1 MAMFINK
8 YKILFI
14 LLLTSLIG
22 FSQEKNNTNLLP
34 LSVYTTS
41 FKKTINLNSKSNLNK
56 KLRLTSYQFMLLD
69 LRNMEE
75 GFFNIPMYAEYNP
88 PTEFI
93 YDSYNKLYSNLQLQ
107 KSFFKIADLY
117 KVHEKNKK

>member
-1 MAMFINK
+1 MFINK
-8 YKILFI
+8 CKIVSILLFI
-14 LLLTSLIG
+14 SFIG

-34 LSVYTTS
+34 LSVYTTP
-41 FKKTINLNSKSNLNK
+41 FKKTINLNSKFNLNK

>member
-14 LLLTSLIG
+14 LLLTSFIG

-34 LSVYTTS
+34 LSVYTIS
-41 FKKTINLNSKSNLNK
+41 LKKTINLNSKFNLNK

-75 GFFNIPMYAEYNP
+75 GFFNIPMYTEYNP
-88 PTEFI
+88 PSEFI

>member
-1 MAMFINK
+1 MFINK
-8 YKILFI
+8 CKIVSILLFI
-14 LLLTSLIG
+14 SFIG

-34 LSVYTTS
+34 LSVYTTP
-41 FKKTINLNSKSNLNK
+41 FEKTINLNSKFNLNK

>member
-1 MAMFINK
+1 MFLNK
-8 YKILFI
+8 CKIIFI
-14 LLLTSLIG
+14 LLFTSFIG

-41 FKKTINLNSKSNLNK
+41 FKKTINLNSKFNLNK
-56 KLRLTSYQFMLLD
+56 RLRLTSYQFMLLD

-75 GFFNIPMYAEYNP
+75 GYFNIPMYTQYNP
-88 PTEFI
+88 PTQYI